1 MSLQNSLPKQLRNG
15 ENGSSEPSPKRPNR
29 EDETV
34 PESLLKKLKCTM
46 GTIFANL
53 YFLTIYRNMFSKDK
67 TIEECAEEILS
78 SIGGGHL
85 GNMYIWVSAC
95 DFDIIDKYRHLAGI
109 FIKLITSYMFYV
121 LKHKQTT
128 EIRCLFN
135 GRELYVRLTDS
146 AMKDGIPVFFAGQ
159 LRLELVSEFGK
170 IYYKAT
176 LREEMRI
183 DETFN
188 LVISDKKSNAP
199 IFLGE
204 GSYGFAF
211 KVMGPDEEWYVVK
224 VFYDEKSAK
233 REWKILSR
241 VSEKHKCLQNGLALM
256 TNRSGYLHHYVV
268 SAYQGQEALSKIK
281 NKRDERI
288 SLEDILSMFLEMA
301 NALKIMHDEGI
312 IHGDIKPENIV
323 IGEKDNR
330 KYFFLID
337 FGIAT
342 RVGATIGADSL
353 YTWWFRDINLML
365 AEMMKKEFNTMIS
378 TIVHPIT
385 ASCEMDYWAFF
396 MTIVKTL
403 SRQSCDFIFA
413 RMTEDEARELL
424 YRYSTVISLM
434 KKLKRYL
441 KEECGIDFVQ
451 QVYLVLFNQKGPEEF
466 IQVFKSFEIELE
478 PSSGDAIYGE
488 YLCMFKKLSEE
499 NPMRELVRNVFK
511 DMVYGDDKVDV
522 LIEELCDLFVEII
535 CDGADF
541 SLLGLFTK
549 SRIDD
554 WLLRLSQIQRKISEL
569 NADVF
574 FY

>member
-1 MSLQNSLPKQLRNG
+1 MSLKRKRDEKNCSG
-15 ENGSSEPSPKRPNR
+15 EPSQEQQNMENK
-29 EDETV
+29 TV
-34 PESLLKKLKCTM
+34 PKTLLDKLKLHNWVT
-46 GTIFANL
+46 FADLRFLHIYKNL
-53 YFLTIYRNMFSKDK
+53 FSENK
-67 TIEECAEEILS
+67 TLEECVEEIIS
-78 SIGGGHL
+78 SMKGQL
-85 GNMYIWVSAC
+85 ANMYIWVTTFK
-95 DFDIIDKYRHLAGI
+95 FDIIDTNRHLQEI

-121 LKHKQTT
+121 LEHKQTT
-128 EIRCLFN
+128 EEVMCYFN
-135 GRELYVRLTDS
+135 GLELYVRLTDS

-211 KVMGPDEEWYVVK
+211 KVMGPDGEWYVVK

-256 TNRSGYLHHYVV
+256 TNQPGHLNHYIV
-268 SAYQGQEALSKIK
+268 SEYQGREALSEIK
-281 NKRDERI
+281 KQRDNRI
-288 SLEDILSMFLEMA
+288 SLEDIFSMFLEMA

-396 MTIVKTL
+396 MTILKTL
-403 SRQSCDFIFA
+403 SYQSCDFIFA
-413 RMTEDEARELL
+413 RMTEEEARELL

-441 KEECGIDFVQ
+441 KEDRGIDFVQ

-488 YLCMFKKLSEE
+488 YLAMFKKLSEE

-511 DMVYGDDKVDV
+511 DMVYHDKKVNV
-522 LIEELCDLFVEII
+522 LIKELCDLFVEII

>member
-1 MSLQNSLPKQLRNG
+1 MSLKRKRDEKNCSG
-15 ENGSSEPSPKRPNR
+15 EPSQEQQNMENK
-29 EDETV
+29 TV
-34 PESLLKKLKCTM
+34 PKTLLDKLKLHNWVT
-46 GTIFANL
+46 FADLRFLHIYKNL
-53 YFLTIYRNMFSKDK
+53 FSENK
-67 TIEECAEEILS
+67 TLEECAEEIIS
-78 SIGGGHL
+78 SMKGQL
-85 GNMYIWVSAC
+85 ANMYIWVTTFK
-95 DFDIIDKYRHLAGI
+95 FDIIDTNRHLQEI

-121 LKHKQTT
+121 LEHKQTT
-128 EIRCLFN
+128 EEVMCYFN
-135 GRELYVRLTDS
+135 GLELYVRLTDS

-211 KVMGPDEEWYVVK
+211 KVMGPDGEWYVVK

-288 SLEDILSMFLEMA
+288 SLEDTLSMFLEMA
-301 NALKIMHDEGI
+301 NALMIMHDEGI

-396 MTIVKTL
+396 MTILKTL
-403 SRQSCDFIFA
+403 SYQSCDFIFA
-413 RMTEDEARELL
+413 RMTEEEARELL

-441 KEECGIDFVQ
+441 KEDRGIDFVQ
-451 QVYLVLFNQKGPEEF
+451 QVYLVLSKDKGQDEF
-466 IQVFKSFEIELE
+466 IQVFNRFGL
-478 PSSGDAIYGE
+478 SSGDAIYGE
-488 YLCMFKKLSEE
+488 YLAMFKKLSEE

-511 DMVYGDDKVDV
+511 DMVYHDKKVNV
-522 LIEELCDLFVEII
+522 LIKELCDLFVEII